1 MHSWQCLFFLAGE
14 VRELAIK
21 LLLSLYQTHGSVV
34 KRYLP
39 PDNDQTRR
47 IKKYR
52 DMFEAFDRMDGQ
64 LSKVF
69 LN

>member
-1 MHSWQCLFFLAGE
+1 M
-14 VRELAIK
+14 
-21 LLLSLYQTHGSVV
+21 

-52 DMFEAFDRMDGQ
+52 DMFEAFERMDGQ
-64 LSKVF
+64 LRKVF
-69 LN
+69 LITKFLFI